1 MQTNERENKMQT
13 NERENKM
20 QTNERQNKMQTNER
34 ENKMQTNERE
44 NKMQTNERQNK
55 IQTCSDLGQREAIMC
70 PLSGDSITN
79 VAASLFDHYKIEEY
93 ISIDCSCPISL
104 M

>member
-1 MQTNERENKMQT
+1 
-13 NERENKM
+13 M

-55 IQTCSDLGQREAIMC
+55 IQTGSDLGQRVAIMC

-79 VAASLFDHYKIEEY
+79 VARQLV
-93 ISIDCSCPISL
+93 
-104 M
+104 